1 MRLRL
6 ALLGLAACMSVST
19 VVTAC
24 VPGKDIWE
32 RLDWAHRN
40 GFTAVEVFA
49 SPAPPRSCGVWARE
63 MSGPDRERLK
73 RETSGFRVRAV
84 HAPFQDVFGTNP
96 SCANPRGRHLAV
108 EEIALAM
115 ELAAEIKAEIVT
127 IHSGTAPR
135 WAEEGEWWGFLRES
149 LEELDAVAG
158 SLGLKVGL
166 EVADYFIPLSRYRR
180 LREAG
185 LRSIGITLDV
195 GHAQFTHAG
204 EPAWAEFGSL
214 GGFIEQFSALIV
226 DSHLHDY
233 DGTTDHLPLGRGGID
248 FGALVDAMRR
258 SGASFPLML
267 EVSLRHASAEEILK
281 SRDFLARL
289 LD

>member
-1 MRLRL
+1 MR
-6 ALLGLAACMSVST
+6 GDIG

-24 VPGKDIWE
+24 APGRDIWE
-32 RLDWAHRN
+32 RLAWARRN

-63 MSGPDRERLK
+63 MSDPARERLK

-84 HAPFQDVFGTNP
+84 HAPFRDVFGTNP
-96 SCANPRGRHLAV
+96 SSANPRERRLAV

-115 ELAAEIKAEIVT
+115 ELAAEINAEVVT
-127 IHSGTAPR
+127 IHSGVAPG
-135 WAEEGEWWGFLRES
+135 WADEGEWWGFLRES
-149 LEELDAVAG
+149 LEKLDAIAGELD
-158 SLGLKVGL
+158 LKVGL
-166 EVADYFIPLSRYRR
+166 EVADYFVPLARYKR

-185 LRSIGITLDV
+185 FQSVGITLDT

-214 GGFIEQFSALIV
+214 EVFVEQFSDLIV
-226 DSHLHDY
+226 DSHLHDF
-233 DGTTDHLPLGRGGID
+233 DGTVDHLPLRRGRID
-248 FGALVDAMRR
+248 FGALTEAMKR

-267 EVSLRHASAEEILK
+267 EVSLRRASAGEILE
-281 SRDFLARL
+281 SRDFLAGL
-289 LD
+289 LGANHHHPPPG